1 MPPVSPAGACG
12 AGTAPGGHGS
22 PPPRCPQTTRLPG
35 RPFTP
40 LQPQAALACPGSG
53 SQPWPCSG
61 WRPPGTPVRPLPQR
75 RAAPP
80 ACRLVSGGLGDP
92 CVGPRPPSLAAWP
105 SAAGCAQATGHRG
118 RRQHLLV
125 GQRGSGRVNEGRRV
139 GGEQASRTLRG
150 RGIASDTG
158 GERGAEAVGGTGTWG
173 TGWLDPAFREWRD
186 GALWDSGDRGP
197 ATRPATSG
205 TPRALPASGDG

>member
-1 MPPVSPAGACG
+1 MAPPPAAPRPPAPR
-12 AGTAPGGHGS
+12 AGPSHRSSHRRPWPAPARARSRGLPWLALPGNARPPTAPEKGCCSCMS
-22 PPPRCPQTTRLPG
+22 P
-35 RPFTP
+35 
-40 LQPQAALACPGSG
+40 
-53 SQPWPCSG
+53 
-61 WRPPGTPVRPLPQR
+61 
-75 RAAPP
+75 
-80 ACRLVSGGLGDP
+80 GLRGAGDP

-118 RRQHLLV
+118 CRQRLLV

-158 GERGAEAVGGTGTWG
+158 GERGAEAVGGTRTRG
-173 TGWLDPAFREWRD
+173 TGWLDPAFRERRD

-205 TPRALPASGDG
+205 TPRAPPASGDG